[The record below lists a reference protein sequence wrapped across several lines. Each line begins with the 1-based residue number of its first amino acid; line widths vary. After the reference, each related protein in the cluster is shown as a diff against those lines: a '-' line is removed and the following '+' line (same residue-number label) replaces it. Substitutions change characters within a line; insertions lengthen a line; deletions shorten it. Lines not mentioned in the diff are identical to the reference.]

1 VSGHHHNEALPKAAL
16 IGAASCV
23 GITLALTGAVALG
36 IVDRPVTMQQ
46 SRIAAHME
54 KIAQRDLQFL
64 DQKGG
69 AVLINDVSQGGTPT
83 VIHAGSKSGFIRG
96 VMRGMARDRHL
107 RGLGPEQ
114 PFRLTLW
121 ANQNLAL
128 EDRATGR
135 IVELNGFG
143 DTNRDAFLAL
153 LPIASGAEAAKRNAA
168 RERGEELAMSAPLPS
183 PVAGTVLAK

>member
-1 VSGHHHNEALPKAAL
+1 MSGHDHNIALPKAAL
-16 IGAASCV
+16 VGAVTCV

-36 IVDRPVTMQQ
+36 IVDRPVTLQQ
-46 SRIAAHME
+46 SRISANVE

-64 DQKGG
+64 DQPGG
-69 AVLINDVSQGGTPT
+69 EVLINDVSKGGEPI
-83 VIHAGSKSGFIRG
+83 VIRAGSKSGFVRG
-96 VMRGMARDRHL
+96 VMRGMARDRHM

-121 ANQNLAL
+121 ANQHLAL

-153 LPIASGAEAAKRNAA
+153 LPIPAGRQAAERNAA
-168 RERGEELAMSAPLPS
+168 RERGEELVSTRLGSMA
-183 PVAGTVLAK
+183 VASK

>member
-1 VSGHHHNEALPKAAL
+1 VSGHDHNVALPKAAL
-16 IGAASCV
+16 MGAGACV
-23 GITLALTGAVALG
+23 GVTLLLTGAVALG

-46 SRIAAHME
+46 SRTAVHMK
-54 KIAQRDLQFL
+54 KIAERDLQFL

-69 AVLINDVSQGGTPT
+69 AVLIRDVSKGETASIIQ
-83 VIHAGSKSGFIRG
+83 AGSKSGFIRG

-121 ANQNLAL
+121 ENQQLAL
-128 EDRATGR
+128 TDSVSGR
-135 IVELNGFG
+135 VIELNGFG

-153 LPIASGAEAAKRNAA
+153 LPIPAGEQAAVRNAA
-168 RERGEELAMSAPLPS
+168 RERGEEMAMTSPFPSA
-183 PVAGTVLAK
+183 VASGAALK